1 MEHFLEQQLSLHLKN
16 FNNKVKVMNQTNSK
30 DLTLTALEARNIQ
43 AEMFDLLTQIADLSK
58 IKKESANEV
67 ITVNLNGGKF

>member
-1 MEHFLEQQLSLHLKN
+1 
-16 FNNKVKVMNQTNSK
+16 MNQTNNK

-43 AEMFDLLTQIADLSK
+43 AEMFDLLTQIAELSK
-58 IKKESANEV
+58 VKKESANEV

>member
-1 MEHFLEQQLSLHLKN
+1 MEHCLEQQLSLHLKN

-30 DLTLTALEARNIQ
+30 EITLTALEARNIQ

>member
-1 MEHFLEQQLSLHLKN
+1 MEHCLEQQLSLHLKN

-30 DLTLTALEARNIQ
+30 EITLTALEARNIQ

-58 IKKESANEV
+58 VKKESANEV

>member
-1 MEHFLEQQLSLHLKN
+1 MEHSLEQQLSLHLKN

-58 IKKESANEV
+58 VKKEAVNEV
-67 ITVNLNGGKF
+67 VTVNLNGGKF

>member
-1 MEHFLEQQLSLHLKN
+1 MEHCLEQQLSLHLKN

-30 DLTLTALEARNIQ
+30 ELTLTALEARNIQ
-43 AEMFDLLTQIADLSK
+43 AEMFDLLTQIAELSK
-58 IKKESANEV
+58 VKKESANDV

>member
-1 MEHFLEQQLSLHLKN
+1 MEHYLEQQLSLHLKN

>member
-1 MEHFLEQQLSLHLKN
+1 MEHCLEQQLSLHLKN

>member
-1 MEHFLEQQLSLHLKN
+1 MEHCLEQQLSLHLKN

-30 DLTLTALEARNIQ
+30 EITLTALEARNIQ
-43 AEMFDLLTQIADLSK
+43 AEMFDLLTQIAELSK
-58 IKKESANEV
+58 IKKESANEI

>member
-1 MEHFLEQQLSLHLKN
+1 MEQQLSLHLKN
-16 FNNKVKVMNQTNSK
+16 FNNKVKVMNQTNNK

-58 IKKESANEV
+58 VKKESANEV

>member
-1 MEHFLEQQLSLHLKN
+1 MEHCLEQQLSLHLKN

-30 DLTLTALEARNIQ
+30 ELTLTALEARNIQ
-43 AEMFDLLTQIADLSK
+43 AEMFDLLTQIADLIK
-58 IKKESANEV
+58 VKKETANEV

>member
-1 MEHFLEQQLSLHLKN
+1 MEHYLEQQLSLHLKN

-58 IKKESANEV
+58 VKKESANEV

>member
-43 AEMFDLLTQIADLSK
+43 AEMFDLLTQIAELSK
-58 IKKESANEV
+58 VKKESANDV

>member
-1 MEHFLEQQLSLHLKN
+1 MEHSLEQQLSLHLKN

-30 DLTLTALEARNIQ
+30 DITLTALEARNIQ
-43 AEMFDLLTQIADLSK
+43 AEIFDLLTQIADLSK
-58 IKKESANEV
+58 VKKESANEV

>member
-1 MEHFLEQQLSLHLKN
+1 MEQQLSLHLKN

>member
-1 MEHFLEQQLSLHLKN
+1 MEHCLEQQLSLHLKN
-16 FNNKVKVMNQTNSK
+16 FNNKVKVMNQTNNK

-43 AEMFDLLTQIADLSK
+43 AEMFDLLTQIAELSK
-58 IKKESANEV
+58 VKKESANDV

>member
-1 MEHFLEQQLSLHLKN
+1 MEHCLEQQLSLHLKN

-43 AEMFDLLTQIADLSK
+43 AEMFDLLIQIAELSK
-58 IKKESANEV
+58 VKKESANEV

>member
-58 IKKESANEV
+58 VKKESANEV

>member
-1 MEHFLEQQLSLHLKN
+1 MEHCLEQQLSLHLKN
-16 FNNKVKVMNQTNSK
+16 FNNKVKVMNQTNNK

-58 IKKESANEV
+58 VKKESANEV

>member
-43 AEMFDLLTQIADLSK
+43 AEMFDLLIQIAELSK
-58 IKKESANEV
+58 VKKESANEV